1 MNLSLYI
8 AKRYLFSK
16 KSHNAIN
23 VISAVSVCGVAL
35 ATLALVCT
43 LSVFNGFHD
52 LISSFFTHF
61 DPDLKIEVI
70 KGKVFTPSPSMVDS
84 IRTTEGVEVVS
95 LTLEDNA
102 MAKYK
107 ENQTMVTIKGVDDEF
122 LALTHIDEVLLGNPE
137 FKLYDNIAD
146 YGIMGHGLMY
156 ILGTGMQPFDPIE
169 VYAPRKG
176 GKVNLTNP
184 MANFH
189 RAPLYSPGTVFNVN
203 DSRYATSY
211 IIASLDYARR
221 LFGYTSEVTALEVRL
236 AEGADIASVKNKLQ
250 AVVGDAFTIKDRYE
264 QQEATFKVVEIEKL
278 VTYLFLCFILMVACF
293 NIISSV
299 SMLILDKRD
308 NAATLRGLGATDGM
322 ISRIFIYEGN
332 LIALIGAFIGLV
344 LGIILC
350 LLQQKFGFI
359 GLGDGQFVVNAYPVR
374 VQFTD
379 VILVLI
385 SVLIVSALSVWL
397 PIKLL
402 NSFFYNNRPQ
412 Q

>member
-1 MNLSLYI
+1 MNLPFYI

-70 KGKVFTPSPSMVDS
+70 KGKVFTPSPAMIEDVKA
-84 IRTTEGVEVVS
+84 TKGVEVVS

-122 LALTHIDEVLLGNPE
+122 QALTHIDEILRGNPE
-137 FKLYDNIAD
+137 FKLYDQIAD
-146 YGIMGHGLMY
+146 YGIMGQSLMY
-156 ILGTGMQPFDPIE
+156 ILGTGIQPFDPIE
-169 VYAPRKG
+169 IYAPRKG
-176 GKVNLTNP
+176 GKVNLSNP

-189 RAPLYSPGTVFNVN
+189 RAPLYSPGTVFDVN

-211 IIASLDYARR
+211 IIASIDYARK
-221 LFGYTSEVTALEVRL
+221 LFGYTTEVTAIEVRL
-236 AEGADIASVKNKLQ
+236 SDDADVSRVKQTLQ
-250 AVVGDAFTIKDRYE
+250 TIMGDDFTVKDHYE
-264 QQEATFKVVEIEKL
+264 QQEATFKVVEIEKF

-308 NAATLRGLGATDGM
+308 NAATLHSLGATDSM

-332 LIALIGAFIGLV
+332 LIALLGALVGLV

-350 LLQQKFGFI
+350 LLQQQFGFI
-359 GLGDGQFVVNAYPVR
+359 GLGDGQFVVSAYPVR

-379 VILVLI
+379 IILVLA
-385 SVLIVSALSVWL
+385 SVLLVSAISVWL
-397 PIKLL
+397 PIRLL
-402 NSFFYNNRPQ
+402 NRFFYNRTQ

>member
-1 MNLSLYI
+1 MNLPFYI

-23 VISAVSVCGVAL
+23 VISAISVCGVAL

-70 KGKVFTPSPSMVDS
+70 KGKVFNPTPSMIED
-84 IRTTEGVEVVS
+84 IKAIEGVEVVS

-102 MAKYK
+102 VAKYK
-107 ENQTMVTIKGVDDEF
+107 ENQTMVTIKGVDDNF
-122 LALTHIDEVLLGNPE
+122 QALTHIEDVLHGNPE
-137 FKLYDNIAD
+137 FKLYDEVVD
-146 YGIMGHGLMY
+146 YGIMGRSLMY
-156 ILGTGMQPFDPIE
+156 ILGTGIQPFDPIE
-169 VYAPRKG
+169 IYAPRKG
-176 GKVNLTNP
+176 GKVNLANP
-184 MANFH
+184 MSNFH
-189 RAPLYSPGTVFNVN
+189 RAPLYSPGTVFDINEA
-203 DSRYATSY
+203 RYSTSY
-211 IIASLDYARR
+211 IISSIDYARN
-221 LFGYTSEVTALEVRL
+221 LFGYTNEVTAIEIRL
-236 AEGADIASVKNKLQ
+236 TDDANITRVKQSLQ
-250 AVVGDAFTIKDRYE
+250 SIVGDTFTVKDHYE
-264 QQEATFKVVEIEKL
+264 QQEATFKVIEIEKF

-308 NAATLRGLGATDGM
+308 NAATLRNLGATDSM
-322 ISRIFIYEGN
+322 VSRIFIYEGN
-332 LIALIGAFIGLV
+332 LIALLGALVGLV

-374 VQFTD
+374 VQITD
-379 VILVLI
+379 IILVLA
-385 SVLIVSALSVWL
+385 SVLFVSAVSVWL
-397 PIKLL
+397 PIRLL
-402 NSFFYNNRPQ
+402 NRFFYNRQ